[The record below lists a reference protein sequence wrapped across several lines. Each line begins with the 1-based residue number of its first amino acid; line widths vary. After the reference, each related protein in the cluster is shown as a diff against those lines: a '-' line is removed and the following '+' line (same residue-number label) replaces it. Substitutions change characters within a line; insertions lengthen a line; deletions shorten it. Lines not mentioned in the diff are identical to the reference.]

1 MPGRAPVVTGD
12 GLALWLVITSTA
24 VGTGIVLWLLKLL
37 IDVASDAVPATKPK
51 PKPTPVPARPVW
63 SAFPVP
69 HAHTSACT
77 GETLHLTNVQAHR
90 ARHAKPRT
98 AS

>member
-1 MPGRAPVVTGD
+1 MTAD

-37 IDVASDAVPATKPK
+37 IDAVSDAAPATEPK
-51 PKPTPVPARPVW
+51 PEPPPPVPARPIW
-63 SAFPVP
+63 PAFPAP
-69 HAHTSACT
+69 HAHTTACT
-77 GETLHLTNVQAHR
+77 GETLHLTTVQASR

-98 AS
+98 S